1 MNCELSIVHYHPP
14 LQLPPLPPPLPLPP
28 APPLPP
34 TRPTTLQHIGCVSQ
48 LKNKAPAQLELCY
61 SQSVSQS
68 VHHSNQI

>member
-34 TRPTTLQHIGCVSQ
+34 TRPTTLQHIVSQ